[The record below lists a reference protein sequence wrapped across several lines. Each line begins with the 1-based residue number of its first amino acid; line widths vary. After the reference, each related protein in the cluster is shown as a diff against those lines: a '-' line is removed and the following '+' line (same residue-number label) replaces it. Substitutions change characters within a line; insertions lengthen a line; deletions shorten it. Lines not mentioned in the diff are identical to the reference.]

1 MLFKNFRQDMR
12 IADAQVDASAAA
24 RRAEAA
30 HNVLEKLE
38 ERVALLLRMMRQTL
52 WLLTAKPGSSDEDLW
67 TEIHRIDAADEIID
81 GRRTPQAVKC
91 HACNRNLPLGGRQCI
106 YCGAVPPQ
114 TTPFA
119 VL

>member
-38 ERVALLLRMMRQTL
+38 ERVARLALINEAMWNLLK
-52 WLLTAKPGSSDEDLW
+52 AKTGSSDEDLW

-114 TTPFA
+114 TTPFE